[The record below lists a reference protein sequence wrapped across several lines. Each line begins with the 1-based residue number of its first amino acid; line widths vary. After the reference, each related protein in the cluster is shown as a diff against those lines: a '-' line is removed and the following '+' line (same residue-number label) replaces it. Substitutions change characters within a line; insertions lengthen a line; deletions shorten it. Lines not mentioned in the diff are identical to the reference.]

1 MIYALQQQK
10 ALLAL
15 VKIKTKRRIKGEFPF
30 PGAVLITICSCII
43 SDLSFAV
50 SFSMFSFKILSEVKF
65 GLWHVSAP
73 LHAAQPQDSSCPG
86 YHLSCQPKYEV
97 MQ

>member
-1 MIYALQQQK
+1 MIFYALQQQK

-15 VKIKTKRRIKGEFPF
+15 VKIKTKKGIKGEFSF
-30 PGAVLITICSCII
+30 PGAITICSYII

-50 SFSMFSFKILSEVKF
+50 SFSMFSFEIISEVKF

-73 LHAAQPQDSSCPG
+73 LHAAQQQDSSCPG
-86 YHLSCQPKYEV
+86 YHLSC
-97 MQ
+97 